1 MRCDECKY
9 WLCLYTD
16 FGECSVKLGT
26 KVDVLDPEGCK
37 SIISVIETDADFF
50 CAAFEGKDDD

>member
-9 WLCLYTD
+9 WLCLYSD
-16 FGECSVKLGT
+16 FGECSIKLGQ
-26 KVDVLDPEGCK
+26 KVDIYDHEG
-37 SIISVIETDADFF
+37 STSLVGRIETDSDFF